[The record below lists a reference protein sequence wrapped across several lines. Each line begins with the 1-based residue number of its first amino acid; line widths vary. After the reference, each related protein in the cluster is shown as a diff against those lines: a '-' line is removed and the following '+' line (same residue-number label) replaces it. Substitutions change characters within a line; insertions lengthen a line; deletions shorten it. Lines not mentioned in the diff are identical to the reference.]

1 MTEKSE
7 VQGRWEMGGE
17 QLPSRPRG
25 GGGVG
30 GSPVRAVGRGGG
42 SSGTEGP
49 TLAVHAHGV
58 EQAGAPELGPQQR
71 HVQRQEAAGLAV
83 LSRGQVQLAAAA
95 DSAGGCGAGL
105 PGPAL
110 RHRQEAVD
118 EMQFGLLHGVNEGV
132 LPKRKD
138 RPSVGAD
145 SPSQEA
151 GPGHQHLH
159 SGQDGRWPSSPPSA
173 RTLLSLDN
181 PAPTRPRRP
190 LTGGN
195 TEEGPCPPPHPR
207 KLRPR
212 PVGC

>member
-1 MTEKSE
+1 MWWGGDEEGWTVEEKGDQQAGELQGETPEEAVTEKSE
-7 VQGRWEMGGE
+7 VQGWWETGEE

-25 GGGVG
+25 GGPCWSG
-30 GSPVRAVGRGGG
+30 GEGRGC
-42 SSGTEGP
+42 SGREGP

-95 DSAGGCGAGL
+95 DSAGGGGAGL

-110 RHRQEAVD
+110 RYGQEAVH
-118 EMQFGLLHGVNEGV
+118 EMQFGLLHGVNKGV

-145 SPSQEA
+145 SASQEA
-151 GPGHQHLH
+151 GTGAPA
-159 SGQDGRWPSSPPSA
+159 SPPGA
-173 RTLLSLDN
+173 GWQGAPSL
-181 PAPTRPRRP
+181 
-190 LTGGN
+190 
-195 TEEGPCPPPHPR
+195 
-207 KLRPR
+207 PR
-212 PVGC
+212 PGQACLYQAPETAHRRQH